1 MTSAGLEMSRKMC
14 GKELAHVMIRPEP
27 GESYAGACRGRRE
40 VEAESVAYVVAAAH
54 QLDTSQ
60 YTFTYVA
67 GWAAQ
72 AATPER
78 LSLIHI

>member
-1 MTSAGLEMSRKMC
+1 MNPNLSSTSRKTC

-54 QLDTSQ
+54 QLVVRRRIS
-60 YTFTYVA
+60 
-67 GWAAQ
+67 
-72 AATPER
+72 
-78 LSLIHI
+78 